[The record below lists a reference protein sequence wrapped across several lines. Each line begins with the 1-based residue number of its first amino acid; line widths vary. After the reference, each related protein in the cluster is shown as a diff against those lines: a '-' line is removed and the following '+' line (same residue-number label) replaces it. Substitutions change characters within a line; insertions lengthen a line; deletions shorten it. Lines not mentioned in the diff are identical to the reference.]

1 MFICLNYES
10 NYLRLSSWKK
20 KQPEFFLQEAL
31 VFFILLHFLFFSGE
45 QNTILKVNCMGKRV
59 MEGHCGSASS
69 K

>member
-1 MFICLNYES
+1 MEKETARI
-10 NYLRLSSWKK
+10 
-20 KQPEFFLQEAL
+20 FFLQEAL

-45 QNTILKVNCMGKRV
+45 QNTILKVNCMGKQV